1 MSTATKRTID
11 ALSALTDGECLDVLT
26 HAIKHR
32 KGVAG
37 EALRL
42 HQPLVNAIGRQ
53 LRDEKCFDG
62 PLQAKP
68 GTEEALMLRT
78 ELGNNTQESLFYY
91 REHQRGILVV
101 NTKGQDVRLSG
112 RR

>member
-11 ALSALTDGECLDVLT
+11 ALTDDERLDVFA
-26 HAIKHR
+26 HVFKKH

-37 EALRL
+37 KALRL
-42 HQPLVNAIGRQ
+42 HQSFVNAISRQ

-78 ELGNNTQESLFYY
+78 ELGNNTQESVFYFPKHH
-91 REHQRGILVV
+91 EGIFVV
-101 NTKGQDVRLSG
+101 NTHASLPPDIVSFST
-112 RR
+112 